1 MAKGITL
8 TGVDTLARAY
18 YGLDLIG
25 DAAYREK
32 QARQVSIKGCL
43 RNGLITEDHQIT
55 EQGLWELRRQVDKQ
69 RRKIG
74 TK

>member
-8 TGVDTLARAY
+8 TGVEVLARAY

-25 DAAYREK
+25 QSTHHQK
-32 QARQVSIKGCL
+32 QARRCSIKACL

-74 TK
+74 TQ